1 MSKFTKVED
10 AAIKRIK
17 SVISKAFIEMLRGST
32 EGEKAQMMVTE
43 LATVFVKEANH
54 MLTIALAA
62 DVVRAEEAGA
72 SKEYTN
78 DMRVK
83 VYEAVIAIVSA
94 QFGFSVITKGMS
106 NDDYE
111 VIKAYKDGA
120 R

>member
-1 MSKFTKVED
+1 MSKFTKAES
-10 AAIKRIK
+10 AAIKRINAVV
-17 SVISKAFIEMLRGST
+17 STAFIDMLRTSP
-32 EGEKAQMMVTE
+32 EEEKVQMMVTE
-43 LATVFVKEANH
+43 LATVFVKKANH

-62 DVVRAEEAGA
+62 DVVRAEDAGA

-83 VYEAVIAIVSA
+83 VFEAVIEIVSA